1 MAGVGS
7 EATVASPGT
16 RRRITSSL
24 PSLGL
29 SGPVSSY
36 EGNLAPSA
44 FCLTDYVTRVISSRG
59 SVHAHLSTITL
70 PGPAL

>member
-7 EATVASPGT
+7 EMTVASPGI
-16 RRRITSSL
+16 RCRITSSL
-24 PSLGL
+24 SSLGL
-29 SGPVSSY
+29 SRPVSSY
-36 EGNLAPSA
+36 EGNLARIA

-70 PGPAL
+70 RGPAW